1 MLTRV
6 LRQIAR
12 RVDLHYSTVARR
24 LKQLGAK
31 RRSTMMG
38 EELDPRLAKPLT
50 VEELEKGEAPAEGEQ
65 EPPESTAEAAA
76 EPAKKRHRID
86 SADETPPRIPPRP
99 ACDVPFI

>member
-12 RVDLHYSTVARR
+12 RVELHYSTVARR

-31 RRSTMMG
+31 RE

>member
-1 MLTRV
+1 
-6 LRQIAR
+6 
-12 RVDLHYSTVARR
+12 
-24 LKQLGAK
+24 
-31 RRSTMMG
+31 MMG

-50 VEELEKGEAPAEGEQ
+50 EEELEKGEAPAEGEDSDGEQ
-65 EPPESTAEAAA
+65 EPPESTAEAAE